1 MNSSKSKYE
10 RVHEH
15 MKFRDEKNDIVSDEV
30 KEASKDFLNSLIA
43 AVLGDSIA
51 AGRVMIAIAKAPFL
65 FENRFLEK
73 ILFISRWCLS
83 FRGRKKRFACENNR
97 KWNERRESFSFD

>member
-1 MNSSKSKYE
+1 
-10 RVHEH
+10 

-30 KEASKDFLNSLIA
+30 KEASKDFLNSLID

-73 ILFISRWCLS
+73 IFV
-83 FRGRKKRFACENNR
+83 
-97 KWNERRESFSFD
+97 

>member
-1 MNSSKSKYE
+1 
-10 RVHEH
+10 

-83 FRGRKKRFACENNR
+83 FRGRKKRFACENKENGTKGENAFR
-97 KWNERRESFSFD
+97 LIEYIDRVET